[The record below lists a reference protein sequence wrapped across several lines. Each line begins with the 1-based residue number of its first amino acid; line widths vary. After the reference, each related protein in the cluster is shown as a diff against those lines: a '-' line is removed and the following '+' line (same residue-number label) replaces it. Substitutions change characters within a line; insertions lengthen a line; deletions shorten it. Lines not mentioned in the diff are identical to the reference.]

1 MMRYRQCIILK
12 GDTVWCRNTAIA
24 LLADFAD
31 DRVSWIADVAAENV
45 FSLKPNQAQALLG
58 KEMDVIVFDGCDQFN
73 PDAFGAVAG
82 TVRAGGV
89 LVLLLSADEPQL
101 LWLRRLNQIILQSP
115 VIQIIQAGDP
125 LPTLTVPDR
134 EIDKFDIVKPCYT
147 LDQTQ
152 AVSAILKVVHGH
164 RRRPLVLSSDRGR
177 GKSAALGIAAAQ
189 LIEEGR
195 QSIIVTA
202 PSLATVATVFEYAS
216 RCLPDADISRG
227 WIQKGDCFIKF
238 IAPDILAYSDEKA
251 DLVLVDEAAAI
262 SAPLLE
268 KILDKFS
275 RLVFAT
281 TLHGYE
287 GTGRGFA
294 VRFQQ
299 VLDKKTPDWRHY
311 RMEIPIRW
319 LANDSLE
326 AFTFKALLL
335 DASPIDDGAIINAT
349 VETCQFEQI
358 DREHLLMD
366 ETSLSQLFGLMVLAH
381 YRTKPSD
388 LKMMLDDPNIS
399 VWAMRYQ
406 GHIVATAWMVK
417 EGNLSPDLAA
427 GIHGGQ
433 RRLAGHLL
441 PQSLVAHAGIIEFAA
456 LSYQRIIRVAVH
468 PAIQQRGIGS
478 ALIQRLCKESKKSGA
493 DIIGSSYGATV
504 ELLRFWS
511 QAGFSPA
518 RLGIKKGDSSG
529 SHSVMMLNDLTKNG
543 ESLCRLASSRFQQ
556 QWSYLLQRDLS
567 ALDPDIVIAIYRLL
581 AEVKPDLSK
590 YDKQDIAA
598 FVEKQRGFEFSQ
610 YPIWLLVTARI
621 RSTVINNL
629 TIQQQHL
636 LVMVVL
642 QNRNWSDVSACLGL
656 SGKRQALQV
665 LRESIK
671 IITTSVNNT

>member
-101 LWLRRLNQIILQSP
+101 LWLRRLNQILLQSP

-335 DASPIDDGAIINAT
+335 DASPIDDGAIIN
-349 VETCQFEQI
+349 
-358 DREHLLMD
+358 
-366 ETSLSQLFGLMVLAH
+366 G
-381 YRTKPSD
+381 
-388 LKMMLDDPNIS
+388 
-399 VWAMRYQ
+399 
-406 GHIVATAWMVK
+406 
-417 EGNLSPDLAA
+417 A
-427 GIHGGQ
+427 GIQ
-433 RRLAGHLL
+433 
-441 PQSLVAHAGIIEFAA
+441 
-456 LSYQRIIRVAVH
+456 
-468 PAIQQRGIGS
+468 
-478 ALIQRLCKESKKSGA
+478 
-493 DIIGSSYGATV
+493 
-504 ELLRFWS
+504 
-511 QAGFSPA
+511 
-518 RLGIKKGDSSG
+518 
-529 SHSVMMLNDLTKNG
+529 
-543 ESLCRLASSRFQQ
+543 
-556 QWSYLLQRDLS
+556 
-567 ALDPDIVIAIYRLL
+567 
-581 AEVKPDLSK
+581 
-590 YDKQDIAA
+590 
-598 FVEKQRGFEFSQ
+598 
-610 YPIWLLVTARI
+610 
-621 RSTVINNL
+621 
-629 TIQQQHL
+629 
-636 LVMVVL
+636 
-642 QNRNWSDVSACLGL
+642 
-656 SGKRQALQV
+656 
-665 LRESIK
+665 
-671 IITTSVNNT
+671 